1 MHASDK
7 GKFSADDEK
16 TVKELFDDSIATM
29 LWLHLRF
36 RALREG
42 YGNAL
47 GEAEKLWTEIDILK
61 DYLLLGETLDEKGQE
76 KVEAMTGHI
85 GTAFG
90 DLCAALEA
98 GKHAR
103 PPANA

>member
-1 MHASDK
+1 M
-7 GKFSADDEK
+7 ADDEK
-16 TVKELFDDSIATM
+16 TVKELFDDSIATI
-29 LWLHLRF
+29 LWLRLRF

-42 YGNAL
+42 YNDAL
-47 GEAEKLWTEIDILK
+47 DEAEKLWTEIDILK
-61 DYLLLGETLDEKGQE
+61 EYLLLGEALEEDERE

-85 GTAFG
+85 GKAFG
-90 DLCAALEA
+90 DLCAALET